1 MTIERFGSGGPWE
14 DSVGYSR
21 AVRCGPFV
29 MTAGCTSF
37 VDGELTE
44 EGDPYA
50 QAKVAFG
57 VAVGALESAGC
68 SVEDVVQTRMYLAH
82 IRDADEVGRA
92 HAEIFGHIRPAA
104 TMVAVNAFVLP
115 RMLVEVE
122 VVAYRPGSG

>member
-57 VAVGALESAGC
+57 VAVGAIVGKALYAGAFTLEEA
-68 SVEDVVQTRMYLAH
+68 LA
-82 IRDADEVGRA
+82 
-92 HAEIFGHIRPAA
+92 
-104 TMVAVNAFVLP
+104 
-115 RMLVEVE
+115 
-122 VVAYRPGSG
+122 VVAS